1 MLLLLDG
8 LKHVDSW
15 AVNCPL
21 HTEPIIEMKM
31 ELQTW
36 KQIFNVVLLCKG
48 IVSTTGYVAFK
59 NYYPKKA
66 SV

>member
-21 HTEPIIEMKM
+21 HIEPTIETKM
-31 ELQTW
+31 ELQTL
-36 KQIFNVVLLCKG
+36 KQKFKAVLFCKG
-48 IVSTTGYVAFK
+48 IASTTEYVAFK
-59 NYYPKKA
+59 NYNPKKA
-66 SV
+66 SI